1 MLAGS
6 HTKDPNSKSYKRFPL
21 SDFELFVNNTS
32 HLTQYIEY
40 ESDSLIFRHKTDQHI
55 QLTVSLDLY
64 EMLKFIQEGFNPSVN
79 DLRGRFIE
87 LQIFKNLMESKTYNE
102 IIVTKNERQY
112 YVIRLTDDKVI
123 QIQPL

>member
-1 MLAGS
+1 MEIVSG
-6 HTKDPNSKSYKRFPL
+6 
-21 SDFELFVNNTS
+21 
-32 HLTQYIEY
+32 QYIEY